1 MQPGRGLGADT
12 AAMRGEVAGGT
23 DTISREKM
31 CPMKRAWLAAVVVLI
46 VGGLAVSA
54 LAASSPT
61 APSLP
66 GYPLL
71 VNRAELV
78 VFGPA
83 LHAHTPCPHVL
94 PLPREAASTIK
105 LAVELAM
112 PPLAR
117 RIKLDGRDPQVRVA
131 PATRSGFSFLA
142 AGCGRIAWSRSVVAS
157 VFLPHVQGASLSQH
171 TFAVGRVQQ
180 GWVLWGFIH

>member
-1 MQPGRGLGADT
+1 
-12 AAMRGEVAGGT
+12 
-23 DTISREKM
+23 
-31 CPMKRAWLAAVVVLI
+31 MKRAWLATVVVLI
-46 VGGLAVSA
+46 VVGFAASA
-54 LAASSPT
+54 LAAAPT

-71 VNRAELV
+71 VNRADLV

-94 PLPREAASTIK
+94 PLPREATATIK

-112 PPLAR
+112 SRFASRLR
-117 RIKLDGRDPQVRVA
+117 LDGSDPQVRVA